1 MDNIQ
6 MPIPHINP
14 EKTLESFPD
23 APLDRFSADRV
34 SEPDAGIPLKK
45 AQPILAIP
53 EPKISLFNFGES
65 PVLEAI
71 DLVTT
76 EISSVIKNANP
87 IATPDNSQTLSM
99 RSEGLLKTLKSGK
112 NVPPSCSPLNV

>member
-6 MPIPHINP
+6 IPIAHINP
-14 EKTLESFPD
+14 EKTLESFPE

-34 SEPDAGIPLKK
+34 SEPEAGIPLRK
-45 AQPILAIP
+45 AQPILPIP

-87 IATPDNSQTLSM
+87 IATPDNCQTLSI
-99 RSEGLLKTLKSGK
+99 RSDGL
-112 NVPPSCSPLNV
+112 